1 MYNFN
6 EDNDAQELL
15 RSLVTRLMQ
24 FALLSN
30 LDIDEVF
37 EWAGVNLNTLNED
50 FVHQTAYWEVIR
62 MKRAERERLQQF
74 GIQLFE
80 NKLPDWIPA

>member
-1 MYNFN
+1 MHNFN

-30 LDIDEVF
+30 RDIDEVF
-37 EWAGVNLNTLNED
+37 EWAGVNLDTLNED
-50 FVHQTAYWEVIR
+50 FVHQTAYWEVIKI
-62 MKRAERERLQQF
+62 KRAERERLQQF

>member
-1 MYNFN
+1 MYNFK

-15 RSLVTRLMQ
+15 SFLVTRLMQ

-37 EWAGVNLNTLNED
+37 EWAGVNLDNLNED
-50 FVHQTAYWEVIR
+50 FVHQTAYWEVIK

>member
-37 EWAGVNLNTLNED
+37 EWAGVNLDTLNED
-50 FVHQTAYWEVIR
+50 FVHQTAYWEVIKI
-62 MKRAERERLQQF
+62 KRAEREKLQQF

-80 NKLPDWIPA
+80 SKLPDWIPA

>member
-1 MYNFN
+1 MHNFN

-37 EWAGVNLNTLNED
+37 EWAGVNLDTLNED

-62 MKRAERERLQQF
+62 MRKAERERLQQF

>member
-6 EDNDAQELL
+6 EDNNAQELL

-37 EWAGVNLNTLNED
+37 EWAGVNLDTLNED
-50 FVHQTAYWEVIR
+50 FVHRTAYWEVIR

>member
-1 MYNFN
+1 MHNL
-6 EDNDAQELL
+6 EEHHDAQELL
-15 RSLVTRLMQ
+15 SFVVTRLMQ

-50 FVHQTAYWEVIR
+50 FVHQTAYWEVIKIR
-62 MKRAERERLQQF
+62 KAERERLQQF
-74 GIQLFE
+74 GTQLFE
-80 NKLPDWIPA
+80 NKLPDWVPG

>member
-37 EWAGVNLNTLNED
+37 EWAGVNLDTLNED

-80 NKLPDWIPA
+80 SKLPDWIPA

>member
-6 EDNDAQELL
+6 ENNDAQELL

-37 EWAGVNLNTLNED
+37 EWAGVNLDTLNED
-50 FVHQTAYWEVIR
+50 FVHQTAYWEVIK

>member
-24 FALLSN
+24 FALLGN

-37 EWAGVNLNTLNED
+37 EWAGVNLDTLNED
-50 FVHQTAYWEVIR
+50 FVHQTAYWEVIK

-80 NKLPDWIPA
+80 NKLPDWVPA

>member
-1 MYNFN
+1 MYNFK
-6 EDNDAQELL
+6 EDNDSQELL
-15 RSLVTRLMQ
+15 SFMVTRLMQ

-37 EWAGVNLNTLNED
+37 EWAGVNLDNLNED
-50 FVHQTAYWEVIR
+50 FVHQTAYREVIR

>member
-1 MYNFN
+1 MHNFE
-6 EDNDAQELL
+6 EDNDDQELL
-15 RSLVTRLMQ
+15 SFLVTRLMQ
-24 FALLSN
+24 FALLGN

-50 FVHQTAYWEVIR
+50 FAHQTAYWEVIK
-62 MKRAERERLQQF
+62 MKKAERERLQQF

-80 NKLPDWIPA
+80 NKLPDWFPA